1 MRKIL
6 LLSVV
11 LLPQLT
17 AADEGI
23 LRKTADKLRQVL
35 QQSICKTLRPAETTC
50 DISIESATHHQLGG
64 GSVLWALAWKAN
76 TTFRVKGEAEHTM
89 RDTLERL
96 QVQVLDIFPD
106 HFTGIAYF
114 RQQGKTLEQLSS
126 AAFSMAA
133 LNTTRKAVARLAP
146 ELFLKG
152 DVQYVLPEKWQSQG
166 LSALDR
172 GAITLTIPAW
182 AGGVS
187 ISLRD
192 LDDARLAAVRIESC
206 RLLTAGRESDCNPGQ
221 IGALSKSAVITL
233 QLAAEKKLK
242 AAQPAFKL
250 VLQDAASEKFLLHLA
265 IPFRPRS
272 NYLVFGVAGFLFG
285 ALIAVMVLLMRKNP
299 AAAGRS

>member
-6 LLSVV
+6 LLSVA

-23 LRKTADKLRQVL
+23 LRKAADKLRQVL

-50 DISIESATHHQLGG
+50 AISIESATHHQLGG
-64 GSVLWALAWKAN
+64 GNALWALAWKAN
-76 TTFRVKGEAEHTM
+76 TSFRVKGEAEHTM

-192 LDDARLAAVRIESC
+192 LDDARLAAVHIESC

-250 VLQDAASEKFLLHLA
+250 VLQDAASGKFLLHLA